1 MISLFFRFF
10 HFCIFR
16 FWHLYFSGVHKF
28 KSTLPPRDRTKNKS
42 QPVDPIPPIATEISE
57 ESMLLCFDEFQVRA
71 TPDAEPSKV

>member
-1 MISLFFRFF
+1 LDFFPFLQTF
-10 HFCIFR
+10 D
-16 FWHLYFSGVHKF
+16 LYFSGVHKF